1 MSFVFYLLAALT
13 IAGGL
18 AAVLLKNTVHCA
30 LSLTVAFAGLA
41 LLYLEL
47 DAQFAGFA
55 QILVYIG
62 AVAILVVFAI
72 LLTKGSE
79 TPKDGVYSKNW
90 FVGLVIAA
98 RRRPATSN
106 WTSAH
111 GDGVADWQCAHG
123 PLRAPAGDCGVAADR
138 RTDWRGDCGH
148 ARERERKMNPLTGYL
163 LVAALL
169 FAIGLA
175 GALTR
180 RNAILVLIGIELML
194 NAANLNL
201 IAFWRYGPHPEALTG
216 MMFAIFSIAVA
227 AAEAA
232 VGLGLVISIHR
243 HAHTTDLDAMN
254 RMKG

>member
-98 RRRPATSN
+98 
-106 WTSAH
+106 
-111 GDGVADWQCAHG
+111 GVFAVLGWAVLQSEAGLPHETAVPNVTVQQIG
-123 PLRAPAGDCGVAADR
+123 NALMGRYVLPLEIV
-138 RTDWRGDCGH
+138 
-148 ARERERKMNPLTGYL
+148 
-163 LVAALL
+163 ALL
-169 FAIGLA
+169 LTAAMIGA
-175 GALTR
+175 VIVAMHEKGH
-180 RNAILVLIGIELML
+180 E
-194 NAANLNL
+194 
-201 IAFWRYGPHPEALTG
+201 TG
-216 MMFAIFSIAVA
+216 
-227 AAEAA
+227 
-232 VGLGLVISIHR
+232 
-243 HAHTTDLDAMN
+243 DA
-254 RMKG
+254 K